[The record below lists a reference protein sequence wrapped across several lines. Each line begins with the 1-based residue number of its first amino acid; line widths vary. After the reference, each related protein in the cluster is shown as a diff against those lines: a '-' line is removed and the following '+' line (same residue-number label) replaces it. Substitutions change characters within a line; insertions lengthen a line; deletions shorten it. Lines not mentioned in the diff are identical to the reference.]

1 MKGTNERRLVLALA
15 AAGLVLSAGALEAQ
29 QLSNLDCLIQPHSV
43 SDVSTREQGVLEEVL
58 VERGD
63 VVKKG
68 QVVARLESRLE
79 KVALQLATA
88 RAEMTG
94 EIEAAQAKL
103 DYVRRQQTRIND
115 LYTGKAVSFNE
126 KDKAETDVRL
136 AETELQ
142 VATDNHRLAQLER
155 DRAAQQLELRN
166 IRSPVDG
173 VIVEIKLVPGESVED
188 RAREIMRIAE
198 IDPLNVEVILPAD
211 SFGLVRVGMPAEI
224 TPLLPGSTVKTSKVS
239 VVDRTIDA
247 ASATF
252 GVRLLLDNKDLA
264 IPGGIRCNIGFAEP
278 TQAQAVD

>member
-1 MKGTNERRLVLALA
+1 MSGTNKHRPIFALA
-15 AAGLVLSAGALEAQ
+15 IVGVALSGAANAQ
-29 QLSNLDCLIQPHSV
+29 KLSNLDCMIEPHSV
-43 SDVSTREQGVLEEVL
+43 SDLSTREQGVLEEIL

-68 QVVARLESRLE
+68 QIVARLESRLE
-79 KVALQLATA
+79 KVALDLAAA

-103 DYVRRQQTRIND
+103 DYALRQRERING
-115 LYTGKAVSFNE
+115 LYTDKAISFNE

-142 VATDNHRLAQLER
+142 VAKDNHRVMQLQR
-155 DRAAQQLELRN
+155 DQAAEQLELRN

-173 VIVEIKLVPGESVED
+173 VVVEIKLVPGESVED

-198 IDPLNVEVILPAD
+198 INPLNVEVILPAD
-211 SFGLVRVGMPAEI
+211 SFGLVRLGMPAEI
-224 TPLLPGSTVKTSKVS
+224 TPLLPGSTVRSSKVA

-264 IPGGIRCNIGFAEP
+264 IPGGVRCNIGFAED
-278 TQAQAVD
+278 TQAGVR